1 MGMSEEKIADTV
13 VTLSQPVRMISDT
26 RLGEQIKINL
36 NFPVEENGQ

>member
-1 MGMSEEKIADTV
+1 MSEEKIADTV